1 MKIDFL
7 SNSFKESDRT
17 DTTFGI
23 CDDQNGEKAYSDS
36 TNSTNWIATV
46 NNPHAIAITF
56 TPIDKCLIKDT
67 ELPGVGRCD
76 GMLTSNQH
84 LFFIELKDQRTD
96 WISDAVKQLED
107 TVILFNQNHTEEERR
122 QFKHKK
128 AFACNK
134 ARRRFQEIDH
144 EQNLRFFRQY
154 GVRLDIQAQII
165 IAE

>member
-7 SNSFKESDRT
+7 SNSFKETERT
-17 DTTFGI
+17 DTTFGV

-36 TNSTNWIATV
+36 TDPTKWIATV
-46 NNPHAIAITF
+46 SNPLAASIAF

-76 GMLTSNQH
+76 GMLTSSQH
-84 LFFIELKDQRTD
+84 LFFIELKDQRSD
-96 WISDAVKQLED
+96 WKNDAIKQLED
-107 TVILFNQNHTEEERR
+107 TVILFNSNHTEEERR

-134 ARRRFQEIDH
+134 ARRKFQEIDN
-144 EQNLRFFRQY
+144 EENLRFFRTY
-154 GVRLDIQAQII
+154 GVRLDIQARII